1 MRYLLLIAA
10 ILLVPYNLLPVSVC
24 GAILLLICG
33 IYLLKIKKD
42 LVVNKHIFYSIVFLN
57 VIAMLSLIYSKNIN
71 LFFDGFITYLS
82 ILMFY
87 LLFTNLHMPKV
98 LDYFTYIISISTFIF
113 IIFQGL
119 ILNKRIDGTF
129 GYANTYGLLLLIG
142 LYMNEIRTEQKFK
155 SSIQWVLILGI
166 LFTESRNTFIY
177 IFIFA
182 LICYFTEYKEKNY
195 RIAINFFTTIIFY
208 GLVKYFGLG
217 TAFVI
222 PVFYIPL
229 YYFYNKSSD
238 KIKKQISLFF
248 AISIIISLSLL
259 VFGKFNFNTRISNI
273 SLNSGS
279 LQERFIYYEDCFQSI
294 IKNPLGSGINSFVY
308 KQYKNQSAF
317 YDIKYIHNSLLQ
329 VCYDLGILGLIAFIF
344 IFIYGIYI
352 ILKLKKDRL
361 KALKLAMFLT
371 IYFHSL
377 LDFDFS
383 FTSIFIIVIM
393 IMSFSDKGNSF
404 TIRNSV
410 KVSMISLGLIISV
423 YILIINSLTFLG
435 NLYAKNDINKSITF
449 YRVNKAITIK
459 NPDVYVLMAQVYRNN
474 NMYKECLTNLKLAE
488 QVNSEDPR
496 IKMNIAFTYERLG
509 DIENTIKYFDIVL
522 SYERYYPEIYKSY
535 YLYLDSIYKNTK
547 DHSYKV
553 KMDNLK
559 ELYYKNY
566 CSLNKKAIFLKN
578 QLENNLNYDIKN

>member
-10 ILLVPYNLLPVSVC
+10 ILLIPYNLLPVSVC
-24 GAILLLICG
+24 GAILLLICS
-33 IYLLKIKKD
+33 IYLLKIEKN
-42 LVVNKHIFYSIVFLN
+42 LIVNQYIFYSILFLN
-57 VIAMLSLIYSKNIN
+57 VIAILSLIYSKNIN
-71 LFFDGFITYLS
+71 LFFDGFITYLAV
-82 ILMFY
+82 LLFY

-98 LDYFTYIISISTFIF
+98 LDYFAYITSISAFIF

-166 LFTESRNTFIY
+166 LLTESRNTFIY
-177 IFIFA
+177 LFIFA
-182 LICYFTEYKEKNY
+182 LICYFAEYKEKNY

-229 YYFYNKSSD
+229 YHFYNKSGV

-248 AISIIISLSLL
+248 AIAIVVSLSLL
-259 VFGKFNFNTRISNI
+259 VFGKFNFNTRVSNI
-273 SLNSGS
+273 SLDSGS

-329 VCYDLGILGLIAFIF
+329 VCYDMGILGLAAFMF
-344 IFIYGIYI
+344 IFIYGVYM
-352 ILKLKKDRL
+352 ILKSEKDRL
-361 KALKLAMFLT
+361 KVLKLAMFLT

-383 FTSIFIIVIM
+383 FTSIFIIVVM
-393 IMSFSDKGNSF
+393 IMSFLDKRSSF
-404 TIRNSV
+404 TIRKSV
-410 KVSMISLGLIISV
+410 KMSMIILGLIISV
-423 YILIINSLTFLG
+423 YILIINSLVFLG
-435 NLYAKNDINKSITF
+435 NIYAKNDINKSVAF
-449 YRVNKAITIK
+449 YRANKAITIR
-459 NPDVYVLMAQVYRNN
+459 NPDIYVLMAQAYRGN
-474 NMYKECLTNLKLAE
+474 NMYKECLANLKLAE
-488 QVNSEDPR
+488 QVNNEDPR

-547 DHSYKV
+547 NHSYKV
-553 KMDNLK
+553 KMDNLR

-566 CSLNKKAIFLKN
+566 CSLNKKSIFLRN

>member
-1 MRYLLLIAA
+1 MRYLPLIAA

-24 GAILLLICG
+24 GAILVLICS
-33 IYLLKIKKD
+33 IYLLKIEKN
-42 LVVNKHIFYSIVFLN
+42 LIVNKYIFYSILFLN

-71 LFFDGFITYLS
+71 LFFDGFITYLA
-82 ILMFY
+82 ILIFY
-87 LLFTNLHMPKV
+87 LLFMNLHMPKV
-98 LDYFTYIISISTFIF
+98 LDYFTYIISILTFMF

-155 SSIQWVLILGI
+155 SSIQWVLILGT

-177 IFIFA
+177 LFIFA
-182 LICYFTEYKEKNY
+182 LICYFAEYKEKNY

-217 TAFVI
+217 TAFAI
-222 PVFYIPL
+222 PVIYIPL
-229 YYFYNKSSD
+229 YYFYNKSSA
-238 KIKKQISLFF
+238 KIKKQISLFLV
-248 AISIIISLSLL
+248 ISIIISLSLL

-308 KQYKNQSAF
+308 KQYKDQSAF

-329 VCYDLGILGLIAFIF
+329 VCYDLGILVLADFIF
-344 IFIYGIYI
+344 IFIYGVYI

-361 KALKLAMFLT
+361 KVLKLAMFLT

-393 IMSFSDKGNSF
+393 IMSFSDKRNSF

-435 NLYAKNDINKSITF
+435 NIYAKNDINKSITF
-449 YRVNKAITIK
+449 YRANKAITIK

-474 NMYKECLTNLKLAE
+474 NMYQECLANLKLAE
-488 QVNSEDPR
+488 QVNNEDPR

-509 DIENTIKYFDIVL
+509 DIENTMKYFDIVL
-522 SYERYYPEIYKSY
+522 DCEKYYYQIYQKY
-535 YLYLDSIYKNTK
+535 YVYLDNAYKKTNDYKYKTK
-547 DHSYKV
+547 I
-553 KMDNLK
+553 DNLK
-559 ELYYKNY
+559 DIYYKNFNR
-566 CSLNKKAIFLKN
+566 LNKRAVFLKN
-578 QLENNLNYDIKN
+578 QLNGNFDYTVNQ